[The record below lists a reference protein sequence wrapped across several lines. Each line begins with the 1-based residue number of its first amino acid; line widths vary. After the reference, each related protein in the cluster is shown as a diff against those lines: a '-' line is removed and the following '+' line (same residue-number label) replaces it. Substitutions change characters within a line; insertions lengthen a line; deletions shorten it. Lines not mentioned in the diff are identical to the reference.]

1 MAGTRSIVVGAG
13 LVAGFWMEPLRR
25 RTDVVALVEV
35 DAERTGAA
43 LARFGLDCPGFTSLD
58 AALAA
63 ADADVVVNLTPPEWH
78 RRVSETALAAGCHV
92 LSEKPMAPTYEDARA
107 TVEAARRAGRT
118 LAVMQNRRYQPAIRR
133 LREGLLS
140 GAIGQPMAF
149 CADMFMAPRHAAGHL
164 AAQRHPLLLEMA
176 VHTFDQARYLA
187 GAEPLSVACHEFT
200 APHSWYDG
208 PAAAVCTF
216 EFERGIVFS
225 YRGNWIAEGFA
236 TSYDA
241 AWRISG
247 TTGTA
252 IWDSF
257 GHPACEVAVAPAP
270 ETGAAEVRR
279 IVWEAPPPRDATGHA
294 AGLDDLLDALESGRP
309 SETDGEDNL
318 ITLAMAFA
326 AIRSAEERRVVPL
339 EEVAGA

>member
-176 VHTFDQARYLA
+176 VHTFDQARYLS
-187 GAEPLSVACHEFT
+187 GREVVSVVCHEYT
-200 APHSWYDG
+200 APHSWYAG
-208 PAAAVCTF
+208 APAALCTF
-216 EFERGIVFS
+216 ELEDGTVFS

-241 AWRISG
+241 AWRIVGSR
-247 TTGTA
+247 GTA
-252 IWDSF
+252 IWDSV
-257 GHPACEVAVAPAP
+257 GAPACEVAVGPP
-270 ETGAAEVRR
+270 PKVGMAEARR
-279 IVWEAPPPRDATGHA
+279 TAWEAAVPRDATGHA
-294 AGLDDLLDALESGRP
+294 AAIDDLVDALESHRP
-309 SETDGEDNL
+309 AETDGADNL
-318 ITLAMAFA
+318 KTLAMVFA
-326 AIRSAEERRVVPL
+326 AICSAEERRAVRL
-339 EEVAGA
+339 DEITGG